1 MIDGL
6 CKEGLFDEALSL
18 KLKMEDNGCTPNV
31 VTYGTLIHA
40 FFKNGMNDK
49 AMKLQREMIARGL
62 L

>member
-1 MIDGL
+1 
-6 CKEGLFDEALSL
+6 
-18 KLKMEDNGCTPNV
+18 MEDNGCTPNV
-31 VTYGTLIHA
+31 VTYSTLIHA